1 MEPRLGRRYER
12 LVAEHLNGSSR
23 LSAGL
28 KALPDRVSSFSST
41 QAAWR
46 FYANDEVTLS
56 KLQEPLTQAALEGIE
71 QHCDDY
77 ALCIHDWSRLSY
89 KHANKPDTYAVT
101 HETDIGYDL
110 QTSLVVSD
118 RQGQPLAPVAQR
130 LVSRDGSLATYE
142 STEPGQPA
150 KAHLDELTDCIGV
163 LQRQSWPKPLVHIID
178 READSV
184 RHLRA
189 WESLGCHWLVR
200 VKDNPRVM
208 HNGRPMA
215 SKAVANSLTYQ
226 PTRQV
231 QYRGK
236 THSQWVAQ
244 TDVTITRDATPSQA
258 KGKKPAVPGE
268 AIKARLVVSRVMSE
282 DGKVLAQWLLMSNV
296 DAQVDAGTLALWYY
310 WRWRIESFF
319 KLLKSEGHELQAWQ
333 QESAMAIAKRLLVAS
348 MACVTVWAIAADES
362 VQAEEL
368 RVFLV
373 KLSGRQMKHKKT
385 FTRPAL
391 LAGLWVWL
399 SMIEVMDSYSPDELR
414 RLRNTAHEFL
424 RE

>member
-1 MEPRLGRRYER
+1 MSKKKRLDVEPRLGRRYER
-12 LVAEHLNGSSR
+12 LVAEHLNASSR

-189 WESLGCHWLVR
+189 WE
-200 VKDNPRVM
+200 
-208 HNGRPMA
+208 
-215 SKAVANSLTYQ
+215 
-226 PTRQV
+226 
-231 QYRGK
+231 
-236 THSQWVAQ
+236 
-244 TDVTITRDATPSQA
+244 
-258 KGKKPAVPGE
+258 
-268 AIKARLVVSRVMSE
+268 
-282 DGKVLAQWLLMSNV
+282 
-296 DAQVDAGTLALWYY
+296 
-310 WRWRIESFF
+310 
-319 KLLKSEGHELQAWQ
+319 
-333 QESAMAIAKRLLVAS
+333 
-348 MACVTVWAIAADES
+348 
-362 VQAEEL
+362 
-368 RVFLV
+368 
-373 KLSGRQMKHKKT
+373 
-385 FTRPAL
+385 
-391 LAGLWVWL
+391 
-399 SMIEVMDSYSPDELR
+399 
-414 RLRNTAHEFL
+414 
-424 RE
+424 